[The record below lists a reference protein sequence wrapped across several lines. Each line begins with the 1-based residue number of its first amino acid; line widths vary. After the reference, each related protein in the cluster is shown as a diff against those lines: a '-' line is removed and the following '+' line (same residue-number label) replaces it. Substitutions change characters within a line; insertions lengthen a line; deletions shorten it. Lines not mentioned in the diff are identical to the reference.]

1 MSVEDFPFSDLVA
14 YTYFNNQH
22 YGATQQQCDDADI
35 YVVDKQGI
43 IELKEKYKSTRNVIT
58 VLLYT
63 SEEELIERMQKRGDS
78 EDTINQRVFND
89 IKEFANIELLADY
102 ITENINIKDT
112 VDYIYDIW
120 VDHSFDLTRGK
131 KD

>member
-1 MSVEDFPFSDLVA
+1 M
-14 YTYFNNQH
+14 
-22 YGATQQQCDDADI
+22 
-35 YVVDKQGI
+35 
-43 IELKEKYKSTRNVIT
+43 
-58 VLLYT
+58 YT
-63 SEEELIERMQKRGDS
+63 SEEELIERMQRRGDS

-89 IKEFANIELLADY
+89 IKEFANIDSLADY
-102 ITENINIKDT
+102 ITENVNIKDT